1 MEEIKSRKNPLIAHV
16 RKLAADRA
24 YRRQCNEFVCEGEKL
39 LNDALRSGAKIK
51 AVIANE
57 IKDYALPE
65 NTRIVVVPRDIMES
79 ISTLK
84 TPGNVVFTC
93 ELSRE
98 AADISGRRHILL
110 ENLQDPGNVGT
121 IIRTANA
128 LGFDTVIL
136 LGDCADPY
144 NPKTIRA
151 SMGAVFRQKILEIDY
166 EDLFAIKEKIKKP
179 FYASLPGDKAEDI
192 RKTGLREGVL
202 TIGNEGTGLSDVL
215 IDLCEERI
223 TIPMQP
229 GCESLN
235 AASAAAVLMWEMRR
249 SDI

>member
-1 MEEIKSRKNPLIAHV
+1 MEEIKSRKNPLISHV
-16 RKLAADRA
+16 RKLAVDRA
-24 YRRQCNEFVCEGEKL
+24 YRRQCNEFVCEGGKL
-39 LNDALRSGAKIK
+39 LTDALGSGVKIRT
-51 AVIANE
+51 VITNE
-57 IKDYALPE
+57 AIDYAMPE
-65 NTRIVVVPRDIMES
+65 DTRVVIVPRDIMES

-84 TPGNVVFTC
+84 TPGTVIFTC
-93 ELSRE
+93 KISLSNT
-98 AADISGRRHILL
+98 SMTGRRHILL

-128 LGFDTVIL
+128 LWFDTVIL

-151 SMGAVFRQKILEIDY
+151 SMGAVFRQKIFEIDY
-166 EDLFAIKEKIKKP
+166 EDLINVKETINKH
-179 FYASLPGDKAEDI
+179 FYAALPGDEAEDI
-192 RKTGLREGVL
+192 RKAGLREGVI
-202 TIGNEGTGLSDVL
+202 TIGNEGTGLSEAL
-215 IDLCEERI
+215 IGLCEKRI